1 MPQTFEVLVPVTGLS
16 FEYRQIIRDM
26 VRSKKGLHVKCERPE
41 GKVNIR
47 LARVAFHRK
56 DNTATVVF
64 DKQGF
69 LDDENEEAII
79 KERIRELFD
88 VRYY

>member
-16 FEYRQIIRDM
+16 YQYRQIIRDM
-26 VRSKKGLHVKCERPE
+26 VRSEKGLHIKCERPE
-41 GKVNIR
+41 GKVNIQLTKVR
-47 LARVAFHRK
+47 FHLEDR
-56 DNTATVVF
+56 TATVLF

-69 LDDENEEAII
+69 LDDENEKAII